1 MPVALI
7 AMSVLV
13 MLGATT
19 PPDGFAVLHEQESG
33 FVQIN
38 WHDWDR
44 YSDPTPNGRRHPQIN
59 TVARNIRVHEI
70 EESSE
75 RPNWY
80 NSMSEMLPVDEPV
93 QTRWRDREANI
104 EPSQQV
110 RDSVGAGQVTTPLI
124 IEHSPERKVRLPG
137 VMLVSIAIVLTLST
151 IEVLFRCTVKEE
163 S

>member
-19 PPDGFAVLHEQESG
+19 PSESFAVLHEQESG

-38 WHDWDR
+38 RHGWDR
-44 YSDPTPNGRRHPQIN
+44 CWDPTPNGRHPQIN
-59 TVARNIRVHEI
+59 KVARKIRVHEV
-70 EESSE
+70 EENCDQA
-75 RPNWY
+75 NWY
-80 NSMSEMLPVDEPV
+80 NSMWEMLPVDEPV
-93 QTRWRDREANI
+93 QAPWLDRRANI

-110 RDSVGAGQVTTPLI
+110 RNSVSAGQVTTPLI

-137 VMLVSIAIVLTLST
+137 VMLVSIVIVVTLSM
-151 IEVLFRCTVKEE
+151 IEVLFRCAVKGE

>member
-13 MLGATT
+13 ILGATT
-19 PPDGFAVLHEQESG
+19 PPDCFAALHEQESG

-38 WHDWDR
+38 WHGWDR

-59 TVARNIRVHEI
+59 TVARNIRVHGI
-70 EESSE
+70 EESAE

-93 QTRWRDREANI
+93 QTRWRDRRAI

-110 RDSVGAGQVTTPLI
+110 RDSVGAAQVTTPLI

-137 VMLVSIAIVLTLST
+137 VILVSIAIVLTLST

-163 S
+163 

>member
-19 PPDGFAVLHEQESG
+19 RSESFAVLHEQESG

-38 WHDWDR
+38 RHGWDR
-44 YSDPTPNGRRHPQIN
+44 CRVPTPNGRRHPQIN

-104 EPSQQV
+104 EPS
-110 RDSVGAGQVTTPLI
+110 
-124 IEHSPERKVRLPG
+124 
-137 VMLVSIAIVLTLST
+137 
-151 IEVLFRCTVKEE
+151 
-163 S
+163 

>member
-19 PPDGFAVLHEQESG
+19 PSDGFAVLHEQESG

-38 WHDWDR
+38 WHGWDR
-44 YSDPTPNGRRHPQIN
+44 CWDPTPSGRRHPQIN
-59 TVARNIRVHEI
+59 TVARIIRVHEI

-80 NSMSEMLPVDEPV
+80 NSMSEMLPVDQPV
-93 QTRWRDREANI
+93 QTRWRDRRATI
-104 EPSQQV
+104 EPLQQV

-151 IEVLFRCTVKEE
+151 IEVLFRCAVKEE